1 MHFDLDSHINIQLD
15 LSSLVEPFSAEEI
28 DLIIKQLPPDK
39 APGPDGFN
47 GYFLKKCWPLIKTE
61 FYNLC
66 TDFYSCEINL
76 ESINSS
82 YITLVAKI
90 NNPEGVN
97 DFRPISL
104 LNSSLKII
112 TKLLAERLQILI
124 LDFIH
129 ANQYGFIRNRT
140 IQDCLAWS
148 FQYVHQ
154 CHQSKK
160 EIIILK
166 LDFAKAF
173 DIVEHVTIME
183 MMRHL
188 GFPTRWLKWMEMIF
202 SSGFSSILLN
212 GVPGKQ
218 FKCKRCVR
226 KGDPLSPLLFVLAAE
241 LLQYIINDACSNGHL
256 KIPVLQSTN
265 DFPIVQYADDTL
277 LLMQADP
284 SQLIHLKNLLN
295 LFAESTGLLVNFN
308 KSFMIP
314 INVSHSKML
323 DLANVFGC
331 QVGSLPFT
339 YLGLPMGTT
348 KPRME
353 DLTPMMDKVERRLS
367 VCSSLLSYSK
377 CSTQ

>member
-1 MHFDLDSHINIQLD
+1 M
-15 LSSLVEPFSAEEI
+15 
-28 DLIIKQLPPDK
+28 
-39 APGPDGFN
+39 
-47 GYFLKKCWPLIKTE
+47 
-61 FYNLC
+61 
-66 TDFYSCEINL
+66 
-76 ESINSS
+76 
-82 YITLVAKI
+82 
-90 NNPEGVN
+90 
-97 DFRPISL
+97 
-104 LNSSLKII
+104 
-112 TKLLAERLQILI
+112 
-124 LDFIH
+124 
-129 ANQYGFIRNRT
+129 NRT

-160 EIIILK
+160 EIIIFK

-173 DIVEHVTIME
+173 DTVEHVTIME

-218 FKCKRCVR
+218 FKCKRGVR
-226 KGDPLSPLLFVLAAE
+226 QGDPLSPLLFVLAAE

-256 KIPVLQSTN
+256 KIPVPQSTN

-295 LFAESTGLLVNFN
+295 LFAESTGLVVNFN